1 MNTFKLSTRAA
12 AGRFALSLMAI
23 AVLSGCAGN
32 PPLEKPSFAFP
43 ERFRP
48 TTSGAGEG
56 SAGDTSKSLAELH
69 WKHIYTDAPLQQ
81 LINEAL
87 EAGPDALLAAARMRE
102 AQALATAVRSGS
114 LPQAGLALNTS
125 ATALQP
131 GGNLSSTFLGGL
143 SVSWELDIWGR
154 YAAASSAARA
164 DLMAREESRNAIAAS
179 LVANTASLYY
189 QLASLRDVLAVTQRA
204 VENQREV
211 LKLVSKLSAGGVA
224 SAAEVR
230 QQESVV
236 ATTAARVPAL
246 RRQIAEAENA
256 LSLLVGR
263 VPGTLRFD
271 ASATLALTPLPP
283 TGLPSQLLERRPDVR
298 QAVAQM
304 ESANAR
310 VNEAKAQFFPTLS
323 LTGLFG
329 GVSTS
334 LTDLLSGQGARVASL
349 GPNVLLPLYSGGAL
363 PGNRD
368 AALARLDQSIISY
381 RKAVLTALGEV
392 ADALMAYS
400 SSAEVLS
407 IQGERVTA
415 SREVQR
421 LAEMRYSAG
430 TTGFVEVLDAQRQ
443 LLSAETDEVQSLLER
458 RLALVRLYLALGGG
472 WSPPTN

>member
-1 MNTFKLSTRAA
+1 MKPLKLCARPAVN
-12 AGRFALSLMAI
+12 RLALSLVAV

-32 PPLEKPSFAFP
+32 PALDKPSFAFP

-48 TTSGAGEG
+48 TTTATGEG
-56 SAGDTSKSLAELH
+56 GAGDTAKSLAELQ
-69 WKHIYTDAPLQQ
+69 WKHIYTDAALQE

-102 AQALATAVRSGS
+102 AQAVASAVRSGS
-114 LPQAGLALNTS
+114 LPQAGLALNTT
-125 ATALQP
+125 ATALQS
-131 GGNLSSTFLGGL
+131 GKDLSSTFLGGL

-189 QLASLRDVLAVTQRA
+189 QIASLREVLVVTQRA

-236 ATTAARVPAL
+236 ATTAARVPTL

-263 VPGTLRFD
+263 VPGTLRFEGG
-271 ASATLALTPLPP
+271 ATLALTPLPP
-283 TGLPSQLLERRPDVR
+283 TGLPSQLLERRPDLR

-304 ESANAR
+304 EGANAR

-323 LTGLFG
+323 LTGIFG

-334 LTDLLSGQGARVASL
+334 LTDLLSGQGSRVASL

-407 IQGERVTA
+407 IQGERVKA

-472 WSPPTN
+472 WSPPVN